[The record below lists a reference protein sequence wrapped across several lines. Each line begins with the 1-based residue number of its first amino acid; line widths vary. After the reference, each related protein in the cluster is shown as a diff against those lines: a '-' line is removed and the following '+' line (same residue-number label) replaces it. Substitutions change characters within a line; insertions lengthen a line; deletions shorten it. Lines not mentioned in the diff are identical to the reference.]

1 MTDSTE
7 RFFLLDGMALAYRAY
22 YSMIARP
29 LRNSRGENTS
39 AIYGFA
45 STLMKILDEFKPEHI
60 AVAFDTKE
68 PTFRHKAYPEYKANR
83 EAMPEDMVPQLAKLK
98 DVVRA
103 FNTPVIELPGYEADD
118 IMGTLARRAE
128 AEGVKTFLVTGDKD
142 MMQLISDQVHLLRPG
157 KNATEMEEVDQR
169 GVMEKFGV
177 APDRVIDVLALMG
190 DKTDNVPGVAGIGEK
205 TAIPLVQQFGAVESI
220 YQALEQIPQKGVREK
235 LIRSHDMALLS
246 KHLVTIDIAVPLE
259 LDFHS
264 LQARP
269 PNMAELIRLFDEFE
283 FKSLA
288 DRAQKI
294 WGQGEERLS
303 SGRTPVVAAEPVS
316 SASNASQ
323 PSNISTGKH
332 TYHCVTTLRQLEDL
346 CETIA
351 GAETLAFDTETTST
365 NPLRARLVGCSFSI
379 SSAEAWYVPVRV
391 DEKSD
396 AQGLFSGETGGGDLV
411 NNTADALD
419 STVVLNHL
427 KPILENPLIPKIGQN
442 AKYDMLVLRRH
453 GIYVKG
459 LAFDTMVAGY
469 ILRADAQHN
478 LDALAL
484 EAFNY
489 TMVSYDD
496 LVGTGKSRK
505 LITQVPLERLA
516 DYAAEDADF
525 TLRLFNYQRGRLQEQ
540 NLDKLCS
547 QMEFPLI
554 EVLCDMEYDGVRLDM
569 DRLQGMS
576 KEIDRALTSIV
587 ADIHRHAG
595 GPFNINSTQQLS
607 EILFNTLGLPPM
619 KKTKTGFS
627 TDVGVLEAL
636 QGQHP
641 IIDALLEYRQMNKL
655 KSTYVDALPTLV
667 DPATGRVHTSY
678 NQTVTSTGRLSSSD
692 PNLQNIP
699 IRTEMGRRIRQAF
712 VPREAGM
719 RILSAD
725 YSQIELRIMAHVCGD
740 EELVAAFMNDE
751 DIHATTASKVFGVNQ
766 ADVTK
771 EMRRKA
777 KEVNFGI
784 MYGIGPFGL
793 GNRLG
798 ISQNEARDIIAR
810 YFERFPKVK
819 QYINDTIASARETG
833 YVQTLRGRR
842 RFLPDVTSKNQN
854 MRSNAERQAINMP
867 IQGTAA
873 DMIKLAMICIH
884 RGFQEQ
890 KLHGRMLLQVHDELV
905 FEIPEGEITQSSA
918 FITSA
923 MQQAMPLRVPVKVE
937 VGIGDSWLDAH

>member
-7 RFFLLDGMALAYRAY
+7 RLFLLDGMALAYRAY
-22 YSMIARP
+22 YSMITRP

-45 STLMKILDEFKPEHI
+45 TTLMKILDEFKPEHI

-68 PTFRHKAYPEYKANR
+68 PTFRHKAFPEYKANR

-103 FNTPVIELPGYEADD
+103 FNTPVIELPGFEADD

-142 MMQLISDQVHLLRPG
+142 MMQLITDRVHLLRPG
-157 KNATEMEEVDQR
+157 KSTTDMEEVDQK

-177 APDRVIDVLALMG
+177 TPDRVIDVLALMG
-190 DKTDNVPGVAGIGEK
+190 DKTDNVPGVPGIGEK
-205 TAIPLVQQFGAVESI
+205 TAIPLVQKFGAVESI
-220 YQALEQIPQKGVREK
+220 YEALEQIPQKGVREK
-235 LIRSHDMALLS
+235 LTRNKDLALLS
-246 KHLVTIDIAVPLE
+246 KHLVTIDIAVPLT

-264 LQARP
+264 LQAKHP
-269 PNMAELIRLFDEFE
+269 DLPVLMRLFDEFE
-283 FKSLA
+283 FKSLS
-288 DRAQKI
+288 DRAMRI
-294 WGQGEERLS
+294 WGQEE
-303 SGRTPVVAAEPVS
+303 GTQPPARTQV
-316 SASNASQ
+316 SASAEGSGDSAVSP
-323 PSNISTGKH
+323 PSNISTGNH
-332 TYHCVTTLRQLEDL
+332 AYHCVVKLQELEQLCKKL
-346 CETIA
+346 A
-351 GAETLAFDTETTST
+351 KAEVLAFDTETTST
-365 NPLRARLVGCSFSI
+365 NALQAQLVGCSFSI
-379 SSAEAWYVPVRV
+379 SPAEAWYVPLKV
-391 DEKSD
+391 DETHE
-396 AQGLFSGETGGGDLV
+396 AGGLFSDNTGSENV
-411 NNTADALD
+411 ANNTSNALD
-419 STVVLNHL
+419 SAVVLKQL
-427 KPILENPLIPKIGQN
+427 KPILEDPSIAKIGQN

-453 GIYVKG
+453 GIDVKG
-459 LAFDTMVAGY
+459 LSFDTMVAGY

-496 LVGTGKSRK
+496 LVGTGKNRK

-525 TLRLFNYQRGRLQEQ
+525 TLRLFHHQRARLKEQ
-540 NLDKLCS
+540 NLDRLCS
-547 QMEFPLI
+547 HIEFPLI
-554 EVLCDMEYDGVRLDM
+554 EVLCDMEYDGVRVDM
-569 DRLQGMS
+569 DKLQGMS
-576 KEIDRALTSIV
+576 KEIDRMLTTIV

-595 GPFNINSTQQLS
+595 GVFNINSTQQLS

-655 KSTYVDALPTLV
+655 KSTYVDALPTLI
-667 DPATGRVHTSY
+667 DPGTGRVHTSY

-725 YSQIELRIMAHVCGD
+725 YSQIELRVMAHVSED
-740 EELVAAFMNDE
+740 EGLVQAFMGNE
-751 DIHATTASKVFGVNQ
+751 DIHATTAAKVFGVNQ
-766 ADVTK
+766 TEVTK

-798 ISQNEARDIIAR
+798 ISQNEARDIISR

-819 QYINDTIASARETG
+819 QYITDTIASARETG
-833 YVQTLRGRR
+833 YVQTLLGRR
-842 RFLPDVTSKNQN
+842 RFLPDITSKNQN
-854 MRSNAERQAINMP
+854 IRSNAERQAINMP

-873 DMIKLAMICIH
+873 DMIKLAMISIH
-884 RGFQEQ
+884 RGFQEK

-905 FEIPEGEITQSSA
+905 FEIPEEEITQSST

-923 MQQAMPLRVPVKVE
+923 MQQAMTLRVPIKVD
-937 VGIGDSWLDAH
+937 VGVGDSWLDAH

>member
-1 MTDSTE
+1 MTDSNE
-7 RFFLLDGMALAYRAY
+7 RLFLLDGMALAYRAY
-22 YSMIARP
+22 YSMITRP

-142 MMQLISDQVHLLRPG
+142 MMQLISDRVHLLRPG
-157 KNATEMEEVDQR
+157 KSTTDMEEVDQR

-190 DKTDNVPGVAGIGEK
+190 DKTDNVPGVPGIGEK
-205 TAIPLVQQFGAVESI
+205 TAIPLVQKFGSVESI
-220 YQALEQIPQKGVREK
+220 YEALEQIPQKGVREK
-235 LIRSHDMALLS
+235 LLRNKDLALLS
-246 KHLVTIDIAVPLE
+246 KYLVTIDIAVPLK

-264 LQARP
+264 LQAKYP
-269 PNMAELIRLFDEFE
+269 DLPLLMRLFEDFE
-283 FKSLA
+283 FKSLS
-288 DRAQKI
+288 DRAQRT
-294 WGQGEERLS
+294 WGQGGGTPPPVRLDAS
-303 SGRTPVVAAEPVS
+303 APPQVS
-316 SASNASQ
+316 SDSGAKH
-323 PSNISTGKH
+323 PSNISSEKH
-332 TYHCVTTLRQLEDL
+332 TYHCVTTLPQLKDL
-346 CETIA
+346 CRKIA
-351 GAETLAFDTETTST
+351 RAEALAFDTETTST
-365 NPLRARLVGCSFSI
+365 NPLRARLVGCSFAI
-379 SSAEAWYVPVRV
+379 SPAEAWYVPLKVV
-391 DEKSD
+391 ETAEAS
-396 AQGLFSGETGGGDLV
+396 GLFSNSNGSAELA

-419 STVVLNHL
+419 SAVVLEHL
-427 KPILENPLIPKIGQN
+427 KPILENPEIPKIGQN
-442 AKYDMLVLRRH
+442 AKYDMLVLRQH
-453 GIYVKG
+453 GINVQG
-459 LAFDTMVAGY
+459 LSFDTMVAGY

-496 LVGTGKSRK
+496 LVGTGKNRK
-505 LITQVPLERLA
+505 AITQVPLERLA

-525 TLRLFNYQRGRLQEQ
+525 TLRLFNHQRPLLREQ
-540 NLDKLCS
+540 SLDSLCA
-547 QMEFPLI
+547 QIEFPLI
-554 EVLCDMEYDGVRLDM
+554 EVLCDMEFDGVRLDLGK
-569 DRLQGMS
+569 LQGMS
-576 KEIDRALTSIV
+576 KEIDRALSAIIT
-587 ADIHRHAG
+587 DIHRHAG

-641 IIDALLEYRQMNKL
+641 IIDALLEYRLMTKL

-667 DPATGRVHTSY
+667 DPGTGRIHTSY
-678 NQTVTSTGRLSSSD
+678 NQTVASTGRLSSSD

-712 VPREAGM
+712 VPRESGM
-719 RILSAD
+719 SILSAD
-725 YSQIELRIMAHVCGD
+725 YSQIELRVMAHVCGD
-740 EELVAAFMNDE
+740 EGLVEAFMNDE
-751 DIHATTASKVFGVNQ
+751 DIHATTAAKVFGVDQ

-798 ISQNEARDIIAR
+798 ISQGEARDIITR

-819 QYINDTIASARETG
+819 QYITDTIAHARETG
-833 YVQTLRGRR
+833 YVQTLLGRR
-842 RFLPDVTSKNQN
+842 RFLPDITSKNQN
-854 MRSNAERQAINMP
+854 IRSNAERQAINMP

-873 DMIKLAMICIH
+873 DMIKLAMISIH
-884 RGFQEQ
+884 RGMREQ

-905 FEIPEGEITQSSA
+905 FEIPEKEIKRTSEL
-918 FITSA
+918 ITSA
-923 MQQAMPLRVPVKVE
+923 MQQAMPLRVPIKVE
-937 VGIGDSWLDAH
+937 VGVGDSWLDAH